1 MTQNLQVLA
10 YVRWNSEGSR
20 VAWWPIAPAITWRTY
35 NTSRTFP
42 KAAPGMSWVHD
53 YDVTVDGAELTL
65 DLPEYEAKVLV
76 W

>member
-1 MTQNLQVLA
+1 MTQNLRFWLTCAGIVKGLGW
-10 YVRWNSEGSR
+10 R
-20 VAWWPIAPAITWRTY
+20 WWPIAPAITWRT
-35 NTSRTFP
+35 TPSRTFP
-42 KAAPGMSWVHD
+42 KAAPGMSGSND